1 MNMNKLFF
9 LFCFVFL
16 YAVQAMAQEGL
27 TVPSQMRFADIE
39 LTIEP
44 RTRDRI
50 QQRVNQIAGNWTLYK
65 DLSERSQLYSPLI
78 TQTLREESCP
88 EDLQYMAFQL
98 SGLAADATSPRQT
111 GATGFWLMPAD
122 IAKEN
127 GLQVDNTID
136 ERKSILTATRAFA
149 RAMHKNNYSMRN
161 WVYASIAY
169 QMGLANAFSVIDRS
183 RIGMTQLSIDEKTP
197 ESIIEMLAY
206 TSVFRNQQNVASSPI
221 QLLVYN
227 ETQGKTLDAIAKAA
241 NLPVEQV
248 RYYNSWLTSGNISR
262 NMPVYL
268 PVPNDRVSAVSMA
281 LQISNPNQSF
291 VATATRF
298 SDTGTAAN
306 TNPYPIIT
314 NRIDRRIGNKDFTF
328 ATING
333 ISGMIAAD
341 GQSIEELAAAA
352 GINKNKMIKLND
364 FSDKSAV
371 LGAGQ
376 VLYLKAKT
384 GKGPVKDHLAL
395 PNESFWSIS
404 QNYGMTLSSL
414 LKLNRIDK
422 NETLQPGRVLVLQER
437 RAKNM
442 PPEYRELPAIN
453 PTIIQ
458 NAPDLQLDNTM
469 TADPNA
475 SAKVTGI
482 HMVQA
487 GESIYEIAAK
497 YSVTITDLRRWN
509 GITGFTLTP
518 GMELKIRGE
527 SLPVLGADTTSYNI
541 AAGNISVDSSLS
553 APPSSDIDVL
563 KTATTQAQP
572 THTVKQGDNL
582 YSIASQYS
590 ITTSNLRA
598 WNNLSA
604 SAIIKPGDILKLYD
618 PSAAIIAGGAQQLNV
633 VSGNNAQI
641 SKHIVQRGETLTKI
655 ASKYNTTVPNLRA
668 WNNLQTDAIAINQ
681 ELIVS
686 GTPTA
691 VNAATPNAGTT
702 VINVMPTGVTPTT
715 TAATNQGVHQIT
727 FGQSVEDVVRMYN
740 LNADD
745 FYRWN
750 SMTPGSTTFAMGT
763 TTVYVADPALVNSG
777 AFNVTPQPYTNPTVS
792 GGNTIIQPTVTSTS
806 VVTGNTP
813 VQNVTTVT
821 AATHKVE
828 AGETLS
834 SISRKY
840 NIVMGDL
847 MRWNNMDMSTKLQLG
862 QNILLQAPGSTVSVA
877 GTESGTMLSNISEPT
892 GMAMRGNTNVQA
904 SSANPAVSAEEARVY
919 TSIPGDNIYDLANRF
934 GARLSDFKKWNN
946 IPAGVF
952 TLPVGTPIA
961 INEAAASQV
970 AAMKAQAVQPK
981 AAVKGVIAETARP
994 TTGKEVGTT
1003 AKGSIVYHVV
1013 NKGETLFSIAQKY
1026 KVKVDQI
1033 KNWNKLKNDRVNAG
1047 SRIIVSQ

>member
-9 LFCFVFL
+9 LFCFVL
-16 YAVQAMAQEGL
+16 LNAVQLMAQEGL
-27 TVPSQMRFADIE
+27 TVPSQMRFADLE

-44 RTRDRI
+44 RTRDKI
-50 QQRVNQIAGNWTLYK
+50 QQRVNQIAGNWTLYR

-88 EDLQYMAFQL
+88 EDLQYIALQL
-98 SGLAADATSPRQT
+98 SGLVADATSPRQA
-111 GATGFWLMPAD
+111 GATGFWLISTD

-127 GLQVDNTID
+127 GLQVDNVID
-136 ERKSILTATRAFA
+136 ERKSIITATRAFA

-161 WVYASIAY
+161 WIYAYIAY
-169 QMGLANAFSVIDRS
+169 QVGLSNAFGIIDRS
-183 RIGMTQLSIDEKTP
+183 RIGMAQLPIDEKTP
-197 ESIIEMLAY
+197 DYVIEMLAY
-206 TSVFRNQQNVASSPI
+206 TFVFRNQQNVATNPI

-248 RYYNSWLTSGNISR
+248 RYYNSWLAFGNIPR

-281 LQISNPNQSF
+281 LQINNSNQSF
-291 VATATRF
+291 AATAARF
-298 SDTGTAAN
+298 SDAKTTAN
-306 TNPYPIIT
+306 GSLYPVIT
-314 NRIDRRIGNKDFTF
+314 NRFDRRIGNKDFTF

-333 ISGMIAAD
+333 IPGMIAAD
-341 GQSIEELAAAA
+341 GQSIEELATAA
-352 GINKNKMIKLND
+352 GISKNKLIKLND
-364 FSDKSAV
+364 FNDKSAL

-376 VLYLKAKT
+376 VLYLKAKK
-384 GKGPVKDHLAL
+384 GKGPVKDHLVL

-404 QNYGMTLSSL
+404 QDYGITLSSL

-422 NETLQPGRVLVLQER
+422 NEAPQPGRVLVLQER
-437 RAKNM
+437 RAKNA

-458 NAPDLQLDNTM
+458 NAPELQLDNTM

-475 SAKVTGI
+475 AAKATGI
-482 HMVQA
+482 HIVQA

-497 YSVTITDLRRWN
+497 YGVTITDLRRWN

-527 SLPVLGADTTSYNI
+527 ALPDLAAVTTTDTTAVVNNVP
-541 AAGNISVDSSLS
+541 ADGSLL
-553 APPSSDIDVL
+553 APPTSDIDVL
-563 KTATTQAQP
+563 KTSTTQEKP

-582 YSIASQYS
+582 YAIAQQYG
-590 ITTSNLRA
+590 ITVSSLRA
-598 WNNLSA
+598 WNNLPVN
-604 SAIIKPGDILKLYD
+604 AIIKEGDVLKLYD
-618 PSAAIIAGGAQQLNV
+618 PSVAIIAGGAQQLNV
-633 VSGNNAQI
+633 VSGNTQVT
-641 SKHIVQRGETLTKI
+641 KHIVQRGETLTKI
-655 ASKYNTTVPNLRA
+655 ANKYGTTVPNLRA

-686 GTPTA
+686 GPPTA

-702 VINVMPTGVTPTT
+702 VINVMQTGATPTT
-715 TAATNQGVHQIT
+715 ATATNQGVHQIT
-727 FGQSVEDVVRMYN
+727 FGQSVEDIVRMYN

-750 SMTPGSTTFAMGT
+750 NMTPGSTTFAMGT
-763 TTVYVADPALVNSG
+763 TTVYVADPSLVNSG
-777 AFNVTPQPYTNPTVS
+777 AFNVTPQPYTNPAVS
-792 GGNTIIQPTVTSTS
+792 GGNANAI
-806 VVTGNTP
+806 TGSTP
-813 VQNVTTVT
+813 VQNATTVT
-821 AATHKVE
+821 AAVHKVQ
-828 AGETLS
+828 AGETLFG
-834 SISRKY
+834 ISRKY
-840 NIVMGDL
+840 NIPIGDL
-847 MRWNNMDMSTKLQLG
+847 MRWNNMDMSTKLQMG
-862 QNILLQAPGSTVSVA
+862 QTILVQAPGSTVSVA

-892 GMAMRGNTNVQA
+892 GVVMRGNTNVQA
-904 SSANPAVSAEEARVY
+904 SSANPMVGAEEARIY

-934 GARLSDFKKWNN
+934 GVRLSDFKKWNN
-946 IPAGVF
+946 IPVGVF

-961 INEAAASQV
+961 INEAAAAQV
-970 AAMKAQAVQPK
+970 ASMKAQTAQPK
-981 AAVKGVIAETARP
+981 ATAKGVIAEKARP
-994 TTGKEVGTT
+994 STTNEVTTTG
-1003 AKGSIVYHVV
+1003 KGSIVYHVV
-1013 NKGETLFSIAQKY
+1013 NKGETLFSIARKY

-1033 KNWNKLKNDRVNAG
+1033 KNWNQLKNDRVNAG